1 MIEEE
6 KVRAGPGGTPFGRP
20 YGKGESRTRG
30 SPFFFEPLA
39 GGPNRS
45 PRSPLWGDGR
55 GGTEC
60 KAYASNTAP
69 RAGRIWALGREG
81 VAEWEVSFDMSR
93 LLRP

>member
-6 KVRAGPGGTPFGRP
+6 KVRAGPGGTPCGRP

-30 SPFFFEPLA
+30 SPSFFEPLA

-55 GGTEC
+55 GAFNAKRTSPIRLPTTDSNSGQQVCTRPGGTG
-60 KAYASNTAP
+60 YP
-69 RAGRIWALGREG
+69 I
-81 VAEWEVSFDMSR
+81 
-93 LLRP
+93 